1 MSQQRQERPRQ
12 TPPASPVTGAALGV
26 ATGAVAM
33 TLLWVLSAAAP
44 QILALVAA
52 GFVAV
57 LGGAAAAS
65 RLRRGPA
72 GANLAGLCSLA
83 GAALAALPLLFS
95 EADSGLT
102 NFQVVLFGLALAA
115 LSAMGGQLSGSR

>member
-1 MSQQRQERPRQ
+1 
-12 TPPASPVTGAALGV
+12 
-26 ATGAVAM
+26 M

-44 QILALVAA
+44 EILALVAA
-52 GFVAV
+52 GTVAA

-65 RLRRGPA
+65 RLRRGVA

-83 GAALAALPLLFS
+83 GVALAALPLLLS

-115 LSAMGGQLSGSR
+115 LSAMGGQLSSSR

>member
-1 MSQQRQERPRQ
+1 MSQGRPRRAP
-12 TPPASPVTGAALGV
+12 TANPRAGAVFGVVTGAI
-26 ATGAVAM
+26 AM
-33 TLLWVLSAAAP
+33 TLLWVLSAAASLL
-44 QILALVAA
+44 LALLAA
-52 GFVAV
+52 GFVAA
-57 LGGAAAAS
+57 LGGAATAS

-83 GAALAALPLLFS
+83 GVALAAVPLLFS

-102 NFQVVLFGLALAA
+102 GLQVVLFGLALAA

>member
-1 MSQQRQERPRQ
+1 ML
-12 TPPASPVTGAALGV
+12 TGAI
-26 ATGAVAM
+26 AM
-33 TLLWVLSAAAP
+33 TLLWVLSAAAS
-44 QILALVAA
+44 LLLGLLAA

-65 RLRRGPA
+65 RLRRGPL

-83 GAALAALPLLFS
+83 GVALAAIPPLFS

-102 NFQVVLFGLALAA
+102 DFQIVLFGLALAA
-115 LSAMGGQLSGSR
+115 LSAMGGQLSAPR